1 MHAASSMSQKHLL
14 RFMKKKM
21 KKNASDIVGIDRSCD
36 KKISLGE
43 VDLIYV
49 FILAYLIF
57 IIRIIRS

>member
-36 KKISLGE
+36 KKITLGE
-43 VDLIYV
+43 VDLICLHSCLFKFHY
-49 FILAYLIF
+49 
-57 IIRIIRS
+57 